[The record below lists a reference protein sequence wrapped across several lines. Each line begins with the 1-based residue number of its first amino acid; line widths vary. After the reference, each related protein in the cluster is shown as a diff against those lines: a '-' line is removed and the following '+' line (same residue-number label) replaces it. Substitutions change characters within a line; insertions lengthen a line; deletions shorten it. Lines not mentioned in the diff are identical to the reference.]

1 LQVNRIFIPGFIIKV
16 KGILIM
22 LDSPQEK
29 AEKDKVIKKLM
40 SKWLKVQETARK
52 ASLLLS
58 KNPELKITGTS
69 KSRKAL

>member
-1 LQVNRIFIPGFIIKV
+1 
-16 KGILIM
+16 M

-40 SKWLKVQETARK
+40 SKWLKVKGTERK

-58 KNPELKITGTS
+58 KNPELKITGTA
-69 KSRKAL
+69 KPRKNP

>member
-1 LQVNRIFIPGFIIKV
+1 
-16 KGILIM
+16 M

-40 SKWLKVQETARK
+40 SKWLKVQETERK

-58 KNPELKITGTS
+58 KNPELKMAGTG
-69 KSRKAL
+69 KSRRIS

>member
-1 LQVNRIFIPGFIIKV
+1 LQVNRIFISGFIIKV

-52 ASLLLS
+52 ANLLLS
-58 KNPELKITGTS
+58 KNPELKIAGTG
-69 KSRKAL
+69 KSRKVS

>member
-40 SKWLKVQETARK
+40 SKWLKVQETERK

-58 KNPELKITGTS
+58 KNPELKITGTG
-69 KSRKAL
+69 KSRRIS